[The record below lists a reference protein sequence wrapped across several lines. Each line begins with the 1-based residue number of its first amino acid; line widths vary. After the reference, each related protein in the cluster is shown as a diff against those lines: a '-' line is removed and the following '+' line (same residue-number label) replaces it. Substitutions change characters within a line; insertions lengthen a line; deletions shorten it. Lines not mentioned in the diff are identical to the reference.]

1 MDPIHTN
8 IRLMAGVNLDF
19 DLTFIIQLAFVLIL
33 MFVLKRLVFNPYLEA
48 LDSREAKTTV
58 TRSSADEIRE
68 TANAR
73 IAAHEDALASAR
85 ARAMTSKTEL
95 RAAGAARKDELLTAA
110 RAEANST
117 VEAAQEQIAGQL
129 ETARTELSDEIDTLA
144 RSIVTKVI
152 GRQV

>member
-1 MDPIHTN
+1 MDPIYTN

-48 LDSREAKTTV
+48 LDSRESKTTV
-58 TRSSADEIRE
+58 TRASADEIRE
-68 TANAR
+68 TANER

-85 ARAMTSKTEL
+85 ARAMTAKTEL
-95 RAAGAARKDELLTAA
+95 RAAGSARKEELLTAA
-110 RAEANST
+110 RGEANST
-117 VEAAQEQIAGQL
+117 VEAAQQQIEGQL
-129 ETARTELSDEIDTLA
+129 QTARAELNDEIDSLA
-144 RSIVTKVI
+144 RSIAAKVI

>member
-8 IRLMAGVNLDF
+8 ISLMAGVNLDF

-48 LDSREAKTTV
+48 LDSRESKTTV
-58 TRSSADEIRE
+58 TRASADEIRQ
-68 TANAR
+68 TANER

-85 ARAMTSKTEL
+85 ARAMSAKTKL
-95 RAAGAARKDELLTAA
+95 RAEGAARKEELLTEA
-110 RAEANST
+110 RGEANST
-117 VEAAQEQIAGQL
+117 VEAAQQEIATQL
-129 ETARTELSDEIDTLA
+129 ENARSELSGEIDSLA
-144 RSIVTKVI
+144 RSIVAKVI